1 MHVCLMLNSG
11 LDGIGWV
18 SLNAPLLRAL
28 LYMLYIIRFDNTQV
42 PENSLAVLVEGLHLD
57 HCIPMVSAGKAAH
70 QSRIQIDADVS
81 WELILRIWS
90 VNVKIYVSKVQ
101 SCGML
106 LIQLIEAEVPE
117 ARSARY

>member
-1 MHVCLMLNSG
+1 MEEADIHPACPGSSWLNKQRMMHVCLMLNSG

-70 QSRIQIDADVS
+70 QSCIQIDADVS
-81 WELILRIWS
+81 CELILRI
-90 VNVKIYVSKVQ
+90 
-101 SCGML
+101 
-106 LIQLIEAEVPE
+106 
-117 ARSARY
+117 

>member
-28 LYMLYIIRFDNTQV
+28 LYMLCTIRFDNTQV

-81 WELILRIWS
+81 WVLILRIWS
-90 VNVKIYVSKVQ
+90 VNIKVSKVQ
-101 SCGML
+101 SCEML
-106 LIQLIEAEVPE
+106 LIQLREAEVPE